1 MARQGDGTRKYF
13 LLKMKSEM
21 YLKFL
26 TLMHNGQTVE
36 LGTRSR
42 WFESQVQ
49 RNHALV
55 VRSLVGITAAS

>member
-1 MARQGDGTRKYF
+1 MARKGDGTRKYF
-13 LLKMKSEM
+13 LMKMKSEM
-21 YLKFL
+21 CLKFL

-49 RNHALV
+49 HNHTLV
-55 VRSLVGITAAS
+55 V